1 MGVVKDTYSCR
12 ISTSHSV
19 LRNVEDVNSVIHLLH
34 TSHSVGFV
42 IQKASLDT
50 GCSEDGAKQ
59 ERVARRAS

>member
-1 MGVVKDTYSCR
+1 MSDIHESLCPTKCR
-12 ISTSHSV
+12 G
-19 LRNVEDVNSVIHLLH
+19 EDVNSVIHLLH